1 MTAMMARTAI
11 ATLALGPTLGAA
23 LWASP
28 ALAGSLTVR
37 IVDTAGHPVTD
48 AVVTLQPAAGSAPR
62 PRVEAGYRVT
72 QQNIEFHPFVSVVP
86 VGATVAFP
94 NLDPFRH
101 HVYSFSPAKRFE
113 LKLFARDQT
122 RSVTFDRPGVVAIG
136 CNIHDSMSAYI
147 FVTDTV
153 WTARSPA
160 NGTVRFGDT
169 PPARFT
175 LQVWHPYLRAPGGML
190 TRSYASAAD
199 DRSDTITVTLR
210 PPPMHRMGSY

>member
-1 MTAMMARTAI
+1 MLI
-11 ATLALGPTLGAA
+11 VSLA

-28 ALAGSLTVR
+28 ALAGGLTIR
-37 IVDTAGHPVTD
+37 IVDAVGHPVTD
-48 AVVTLQPAAGSAPR
+48 AVVTLRPANAAPSR
-62 PRVEAGYRVT
+62 PRLEGTYRVT
-72 QQNIEFHPFVSVVP
+72 QQDTQFHPFVSVVP
-86 VGATVAFP
+86 AGATVAFP

-101 HVYSFSPAKRFE
+101 HVYSFSSAKRFE

-122 RSVTFDRPGVVAIG
+122 RSVTFDRPGVAAIG

-169 PPARFT
+169 PAGPFV
-175 LQVWHPYLRAPGGML
+175 LQVWHPFLRAPGGVM
-190 TRSYASAAD
+190 TRSYTASGAD
-199 DRSDTITVTLR
+199 RTETIAIALR
-210 PPPMHRMGSY
+210 APPMHSMSGY